1 MINRSRTTRA
11 ATNTRVPMTDRVPKK
26 RWSKRV
32 VRTAAWTTAA
42 AAFISALGAI
52 GAAPT
57 PAAATRGASAPPVR
71 QKIIVRRI
79 IRKVVIVD
87 PAGPAP
93 VQVISVGGG
102 GGEVSAPAPAA
113 APAPPP
119 LTTGGS

>member
-1 MINRSRTTRA
+1 
-11 ATNTRVPMTDRVPKK
+11 MTDHAPKR

-32 VRTAAWTTAA
+32 VRTTAWTTAG

-57 PAAATRGASAPPVR
+57 PAAATRGVSARPVR

-79 IRKVVIVD
+79 IKKVVIVD

-93 VQVISVGGG
+93 VQVITTGGG
-102 GGEVSAPAPAA
+102 TAPAPAA
-113 APAPPP
+113 APAPAPQPP
-119 LTTGGS
+119 PTTGGS

>member
-1 MINRSRTTRA
+1 M
-11 ATNTRVPMTDRVPKK
+11 MTDRPPKR

-32 VRTAAWTTAA
+32 VRTTAWTTAA
-42 AAFISALGAI
+42 AGFISALGAI

-57 PAAATRGASAPPVR
+57 PAAATRVSSDKPVR

-79 IRKVVIVD
+79 IKKIVIVD

-93 VQVISVGGG
+93 VQVITTGGG
-102 GGEVSAPAPAA
+102 TAAAPGS

-119 LTTGGS
+119 PTTGGSGG

>member
-1 MINRSRTTRA
+1 
-11 ATNTRVPMTDRVPKK
+11 MTDHAPTR
-26 RWSKRV
+26 RWSKRI

-57 PAAATRGASAPPVR
+57 PAAATQGASARPAR
-71 QKIIVRRI
+71 QKIIIRRVI
-79 IRKVVIVD
+79 KKVVIVD

-102 GGEVSAPAPAA
+102 GGAAPAPAPAA

-119 LTTGGS
+119 PTTGGS

>member
-1 MINRSRTTRA
+1 
-11 ATNTRVPMTDRVPKK
+11 MTDRVPKR
-26 RWSKRV
+26 RWSKRL

-57 PAAATRGASAPPVR
+57 PATATRVSARPAR

-79 IRKVVIVD
+79 IKKVVIVD

-93 VQVISVGGG
+93 VQVITTGGG
-102 GGEVSAPAPAA
+102 TAPAPAG
-113 APAPPP
+113 APAPAPAPSPP
-119 LTTGGS
+119 TTGGS

>member
-1 MINRSRTTRA
+1 
-11 ATNTRVPMTDRVPKK
+11 MTDRAPKK

-57 PAAATRGASAPPVR
+57 PAAATRGDSTRPAR
-71 QKIIVRRI
+71 QKIIIRRI

-102 GGEVSAPAPAA
+102 AAPAPAPAA

-119 LTTGGS
+119 PTTGGS

>member
-1 MINRSRTTRA
+1 MADRA
-11 ATNTRVPMTDRVPKK
+11 PKR

-32 VRTAAWTTAA
+32 VRTTAWTTAA

-57 PAAATRGASAPPVR
+57 PAVATRGSSAKPVR
-71 QKIIVRRI
+71 QKVIIRRI
-79 IRKVVIVD
+79 IKRVVIVD

-93 VQVISVGGG
+93 VQVITTGGG
-102 GGEVSAPAPAA
+102 TAG

-119 LTTGGS
+119 PAPSTGGSGG

>member
-1 MINRSRTTRA
+1 MTERT
-11 ATNTRVPMTDRVPKK
+11 PKA

-57 PAAATRGASAPPVR
+57 PAAAARGASGKPVR

-79 IRKVVIVD
+79 IKKIVIVD

-93 VQVISVGGG
+93 VQVITTGGG
-102 GGEVSAPAPAA
+102 TAPAPAGA
-113 APAPPP
+113 PAPAPAPAPPP
-119 LTTGGS
+119 PTTGGS

>member
-1 MINRSRTTRA
+1 
-11 ATNTRVPMTDRVPKK
+11 MTDRAPKK

-57 PAAATRGASAPPVR
+57 PAAATRGASAQSVR
-71 QKIIVRRI
+71 QKIIIRRI
-79 IRKVVIVD
+79 IKKVVIVD

-102 GGEVSAPAPAA
+102 TAPAPAPA
-113 APAPPP
+113 VAPAPPP
-119 LTTGGS
+119 PTTGGS